1 MLFINSFKWVDEDNI
16 IKRRLKRIDN
26 PNDDEIEESVVVSLG
41 HMNIM
46 KATERNDQVRDYMRE
61 IQQQDLNRNM
71 PRR

>member
-61 IQQQDLNRNM
+61 IQQQDLNRSM